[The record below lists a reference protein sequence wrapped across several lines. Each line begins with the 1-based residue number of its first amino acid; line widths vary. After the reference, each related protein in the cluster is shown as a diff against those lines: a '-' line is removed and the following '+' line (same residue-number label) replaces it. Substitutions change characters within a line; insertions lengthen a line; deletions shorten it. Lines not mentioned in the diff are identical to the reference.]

1 VGTAAPILA
10 ERCAQ
15 CHIVRGV
22 VVKGGQHGTASNLT
36 LLAFVSHA
44 LGSGRGVT
52 FVLIAKCSFLFCSHK
67 EKVEAVACAMA
78 STQVFTLLGVGDDV
92 DLARAELLADLLTR
106 VLPAFK
112 YRKIVVRQEEWEGAM
127 SN

>member
-1 VGTAAPILA
+1 
-10 ERCAQ
+10 
-15 CHIVRGV
+15 
-22 VVKGGQHGTASNLT
+22 
-36 LLAFVSHA
+36 
-44 LGSGRGVT
+44 
-52 FVLIAKCSFLFCSHK
+52 
-67 EKVEAVACAMA
+67 MA

-127 SN
+127 RNRHTQSQTTHNNNCPSHLSHL